1 MAEKTSQTVTVPN
14 KRGLHARA
22 AAKFVDVAGKFQS
35 EVMVEKDAVEVS
47 GKSIMG
53 LLLLAAAKGEAI
65 TISAKGRDAGEAVL
79 VLSHLVKSGFY
90 EAD

>member
-1 MAEKTSQTVTVPN
+1 MADPTSQTVTVTN

-22 AAKFVDVAGKFQS
+22 AAKFVDVAGKFRADIS
-35 EVMVEKDAVEVS
+35 VEKDALKVS

-65 TISAKGRDAGEAVL
+65 IISAQGKDAEEAVL
-79 VLSHLVKSGFY
+79 VLGHLVKSGFY
-90 EAD
+90 ESD